1 METNNQIK
9 NIKNFE
15 IPELERKGIFHRYYH
30 SPSQMP
36 VKKKEYYFSDDLKD
50 VQAILEQHKFNS
62 LKGLHCKTL
71 SPVEMVVV
79 GTKDGQYAAVQL
91 FHYVPY
97 TFEPVSEIMVFNG
110 SDAAAL
116 LDNLKEVKV
125 E

>member
-9 NIKNFE
+9 NLKHFE
-15 IPELERKGIFHRYYH
+15 LPELERKGLFHRYYH
-30 SPSQMP
+30 SPSLMP

-50 VQAILEQHKFNS
+50 VQTILEQHKFNS

-79 GTKDGQYAAVQL
+79 GTKDGKFAATQL

-97 TFEPVSEIMVFNG
+97 EFKPVSEIMVFNG
-110 SDAAAL
+110 SDATAL
-116 LDNLKEVKV
+116 LEILKELKA